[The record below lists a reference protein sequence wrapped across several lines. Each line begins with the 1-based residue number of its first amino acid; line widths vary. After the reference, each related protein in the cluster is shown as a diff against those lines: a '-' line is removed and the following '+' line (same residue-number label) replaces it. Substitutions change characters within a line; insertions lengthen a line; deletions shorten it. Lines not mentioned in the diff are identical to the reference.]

1 MGRRRGN
8 TSIRKTQY
16 RSGLEGVTAEWL
28 RFRGIDPQ
36 YECMKIQY
44 TVPEKVH
51 NYTPDFVLP
60 NGIIIETK
68 GILDSDDRA
77 KHLLIKD
84 QWPDLDIRFVFSRSA
99 TPLYKGSPTTYA
111 GWCRKYGFLFADRTI
126 PDDWIDEPC
135 KSKTTRKSSSS

>member
-1 MGRRRGN
+1 MGRTRGN
-8 TSIRKTQY
+8 ASFRKSKY

-28 RFRGIDPQ
+28 RVRGIPVR
-36 YECMKIQY
+36 YETLKIEY
-44 TVPEKVH
+44 IVPEKAH
-51 NYTPDFVLP
+51 KYTPDFILP

-68 GILDSDDRA
+68 GVLDSDDRA

-111 GWCRKYGFLFADRTI
+111 GWCRKYGFRFADRII
-126 PDDWIDEPC
+126 PDEWINEPC